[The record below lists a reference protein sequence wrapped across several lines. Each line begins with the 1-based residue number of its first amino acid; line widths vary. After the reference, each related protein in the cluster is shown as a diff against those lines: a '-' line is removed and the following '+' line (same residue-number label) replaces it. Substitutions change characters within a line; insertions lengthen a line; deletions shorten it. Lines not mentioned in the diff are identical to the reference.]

1 MDLKLV
7 IFVSGKNVNNDIR
20 HGSLR
25 SRKVPSTEY
34 NNVKNESKSDS
45 QDGEDADMMYEW
57 VVEDDNMTDDHSR
70 LVETTLEEPSPSS
83 EQGATQSRRKIVRN
97 YILALCILLTINYFH
112 RSMRIVTR
120 IRRRLRKGGAPRP

>member
-1 MDLKLV
+1 
-7 IFVSGKNVNNDIR
+7 
-20 HGSLR
+20 
-25 SRKVPSTEY
+25 
-34 NNVKNESKSDS
+34 VKNESKSDS

-83 EQGATQSRRKIVRN
+83 EQGAMQSRRKMVS
-97 YILALCILLTINYFH
+97 YCLLALCILFTICFFC
-112 RSMRIVTR
+112 RRMRIVTR